1 MLCYARKITRLCRK
15 KEKETTLCGKKE
27 KLRYAN
33 YGIPS
38 NPSSKKSRVNEN
50 SHIQSDYLS
59 YLTLSVCL
67 SIFLPRLLT
76 AHQNP
81 SSTANLDEREHD
93 GIEESVYGKQ
103 RLRRKWFPGRQL
115 ARQFCH

>member
-1 MLCYARKITRLCRK
+1 MLCYAMQENHAAMQKERK
-15 KEKETTLCGKKE
+15 

-38 NPSSKKSRVNEN
+38 NSSSMKSRVNEK
-50 SHIQSDYLS
+50 SAHPPSS
-59 YLTLSVCL
+59 TTCLTLPCLSVCL

-81 SSTANLDEREHD
+81 SSAANFDEREHD
-93 GIEESVYGKQ
+93 GEEESVYGKQ